1 MILQFSD
8 EAWEDYL
15 QWQKID
21 RRKTERINCL
31 IKAIMRTPFEGI
43 GKPELLRFDRT
54 GWWSRRID
62 LEHRMVYR
70 VAGGIVQIAAL
81 RHHY

>member
-31 IKAIMRTPFEGI
+31 IKAIMRTP
-43 GKPELLRFDRT
+43 
-54 GWWSRRID
+54 
-62 LEHRMVYR
+62 
-70 VAGGIVQIAAL
+70 
-81 RHHY
+81 